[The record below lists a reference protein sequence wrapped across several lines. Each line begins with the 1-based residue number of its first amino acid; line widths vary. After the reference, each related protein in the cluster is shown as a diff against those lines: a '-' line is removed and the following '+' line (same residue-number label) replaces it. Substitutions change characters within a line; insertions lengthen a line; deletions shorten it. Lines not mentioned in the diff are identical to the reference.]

1 MLPKRAIAYLASVV
15 FWILLWYFAAK
26 SIDLELILPSPKDV
40 IIRLFELIA
49 TAEFHKTVLSSLLRI
64 LSGITAGFILGFI
77 FAIITVAFPP
87 LEALFS
93 PLLSTVK
100 ATPVAS
106 FIMLALLWINGDA
119 LPAFITLLIVFPL
132 AWANVS
138 EGIRSAPKQLLEIA
152 SVHKMSAFGKLLY
165 VYLPSL
171 IPFLASTAK
180 SALGLAWKAG
190 IAAEVLAVP
199 KNAIGGEIYSS
210 KVFLETTD
218 LFVWTLVTVI
228 LSICMEASANA
239 LLSRL
244 THSYG
249 FGKKENENG
258 N

>member
-49 TAEFHKTVLSSLLRI
+49 TAEFHKTVFSSLLRI
-64 LSGITAGFILGFI
+64 LSGITAGFILGII

-106 FIMLALLWINGDA
+106 FIMLALLWINSDA

-138 EGIRSAPKQLLEIA
+138 EGIRSVDPGLRQVAEIYRF
-152 SVHKMSAFGKLLY
+152 SFFKKLFR
-165 VYLPSL
+165 V
-171 IPFLASTAK
+171 
-180 SALGLAWKAG
+180 SALGL
-190 IAAEVLAVP
+190 
-199 KNAIGGEIYSS
+199 Y
-210 KVFLETTD
+210 
-218 LFVWTLVTVI
+218 FVVTMKFV
-228 LSICMEASANA
+228 
-239 LLSRL
+239 
-244 THSYG
+244 
-249 FGKKENENG
+249 
-258 N
+258 